1 MQLSHKILKRQSGTT
16 ILGVTSR
23 DKMRS
28 PIEVFEE
35 HLRNRPEGISPYTVR
50 GYLADLKKFGEW
62 FKITNDENM
71 RLRNVTPVDVR
82 DYKMH
87 LQIASNFKPSTINRH
102 LSSLRSYFS
111 WAIQEGLIKE
121 NPVRVRNLGEAQRAP
136 RSLDERLYHRL
147 LRAVQQ
153 HGNKRDVAIIQFLR
167 HTGLRVGELC
177 NLELQDIEMYTRKG
191 KVIVR
196 SGKGRRY
203 REVPLNLDARRAL
216 QMYFAERPEVD
227 DPHVFIGQRGNGLT
241 DAAVYDVVKKYA
253 RLSNLDKVS
262 PHVLRHTFAR
272 SLLDKGVDLVTVQQL
287 MGHQRIDSTA
297 RYTKPSERDMEVAVA
312 RLELEE
318 V

>member
-1 MQLSHKILKRQSGTT
+1 
-16 ILGVTSR
+16 
-23 DKMRS
+23 MRS
-28 PIEVFEE
+28 PIEAFED

-62 FKITNDENM
+62 FKVTNGENV

-87 LQIASNFKPSTINRH
+87 LQTASNFKPSTINRR
-102 LSSLRSYFS
+102 LSSLRAYFT

-121 NPVRVRNLGEAQRAP
+121 NPVRVRNLGEPQRAP

-153 HGNKRDVAIIQFLR
+153 HGSKRDVAIIQFLR

-177 NLELQDIEMYTRKG
+177 NLELKDIEMSTRKG

-216 QMYFAERPEVD
+216 QAYFTERPKVSD
-227 DPHVFIGQRGNGLT
+227 SHVFIGQRRSGLT
-241 DAAVYDVVKKYA
+241 DSAVYDVVKKYA

-272 SLLDKGVDLVTVQQL
+272 SLLDKRVDLVTVQQL
-287 MGHQRIDSTA
+287 MGHKRVDSTA
-297 RYTKPSERDMEVAVA
+297 RYTKPSEKDMEVAVA

-318 V
+318 L